1 MNLRELK
8 NCRICGKVHL
18 HHGGI
23 VVCEVCRKDL
33 DDIYIKARD
42 ILRDKRNAEE
52 FDSIRLAEEIGVD
65 PIYIHILVE
74 GGYFE
79 RDGFDLDGTVS
90 ARKNLARSFE
100 AELNKKKR
108 NDHEKK
114 TSSRGMFYDE
124 RRDKDKDR

>member
-1 MNLRELK
+1 MNARELK
-8 NCRICGKVHL
+8 NCRICGKVFL

-23 VVCEVCRKDL
+23 VVCEECRKDL

-42 ILRDKRNAEE
+42 ILREKKDSEE
-52 FDSIRLAEEIGVD
+52 FDSIRLAEAVGVD

-90 ARKNLARSFE
+90 TRKSLARSFE
-100 AELNKKKR
+100 AELNRKKR
-108 NDHEKK
+108 GDQGKK
-114 TSSRGMFYDE
+114 PPSRGMFYDE
-124 RRDKDKDR
+124 RRDKDR